1 MHTTS
6 FPLGFVSSYRFL
18 ALASLTGVLMVVGCG
33 PASPPK
39 AGPGGNTSHAEHP
52 HPTEG
57 PHGGHLIELGDEQYH
72 VELMHDEKAGEVTFY
87 VLDSSAQKVVPIDA
101 AELVVN
107 LKHGGKAEQ
116 FKIAAK
122 PEAGEAKGMSSRF
135 FSADKELAGD
145 LDAEGADAQ
154 LVVTIAGKQFRG
166 AIEHEHDDKGHAEH
180 KH

>member
-6 FPLGFVSSYRFL
+6 FPLGLVSSYRFL
-18 ALASLTGVLMVVGCG
+18 ALATLTGVLMVAGCG

-39 AGPGGNTSHAEHP
+39 AGPGGTASKVEHD
-52 HPTEG
+52 HSSEG

-72 VELMHDEKAGEVTFY
+72 VELVLDDKAGEVTFY
-87 VLDSSAQKVVPIDA
+87 VLDSAAKKAVPIDA

-107 LKHGGKAEQ
+107 LKHGGEAEQ

-122 PEAGEAKGMSSRF
+122 PESGETAGTSSRF

-180 KH
+180 TH

>member
-1 MHTTS
+1 MNTNPS
-6 FPLGFVSSYRFL
+6 PYGFGSTFRFL

-39 AGPGGNTSHAEHP
+39 GHSGSSSAQAEHA
-52 HPTEG
+52 HPSEG

-72 VELMHDEKAGEVTFY
+72 VELIHDDKAGEVTFY
-87 VLDSSAQKVVPIDA
+87 ILDSSAKKAVPIDA
-101 AELVVN
+101 VELVVN

-122 PEAGEAKGMSSRF
+122 PESGETAGTSSRF

-154 LVVTIAGKQFRG
+154 LVVTISGKQFRG
-166 AIEHEHDDKGHAEH
+166 AIEHEHGKEGDAEH